1 MGLFDKKY
9 CDFCG
14 NKIGLLGNKKL
25 EDGNMCKECAAKLS
39 PWFSDRRH
47 TTKADI
53 AQQLAYR
60 EQNRSAV
67 SAFTTTRTLGGH
79 MKLHLDENHQK
90 FMVTSASDLKK
101 ANPDVLDYA
110 QATGCTLEVKESR
123 NELKTKDKD
132 GKSISYKP
140 PRYEYSYNFYVTIHV
155 NHPYFDEISYSISNG
170 YIKVGERPM
179 TGVNSNW
186 RVSRSTVG
194 AYNENKYYEYMNL
207 GNEIKETIDN
217 MRRIA
222 RGETVMPGGQ
232 PGMGGAGYGAGYGA
246 GAPNGGAGYG
256 AGAPNGGGV
265 PFGNNAAAAAA
276 ASMAAAQAAK
286 SQVICPYCG
295 APTTPD
301 ANGCCEYCGS
311 KL

>member
-1 MGLFDKKY
+1 
-9 CDFCG
+9 
-14 NKIGLLGNKKL
+14 
-25 EDGNMCKECAAKLS
+25 
-39 PWFSDRRH
+39 
-47 TTKADI
+47 
-53 AQQLAYR
+53 
-60 EQNRSAV
+60 
-67 SAFTTTRTLGGH
+67 
-79 MKLHLDENHQK
+79 
-90 FMVTSASDLKK
+90 
-101 ANPDVLDYA
+101 
-110 QATGCTLEVKESR
+110 
-123 NELKTKDKD
+123 
-132 GKSISYKP
+132 
-140 PRYEYSYNFYVTIHV
+140 
-155 NHPYFDEISYSISNG
+155 
-170 YIKVGERPM
+170 M

-207 GNEIKETIDN
+207 GNEIKEAIDN

-232 PGMGGAGYGAGYGA
+232 PGMGGAGYGAG
-246 GAPNGGAGYG
+246 
-256 AGAPNGGGV
+256 APNGGGA
-265 PFGNNAAAAAA
+265 PFGNTAAAAAASAAAAAA